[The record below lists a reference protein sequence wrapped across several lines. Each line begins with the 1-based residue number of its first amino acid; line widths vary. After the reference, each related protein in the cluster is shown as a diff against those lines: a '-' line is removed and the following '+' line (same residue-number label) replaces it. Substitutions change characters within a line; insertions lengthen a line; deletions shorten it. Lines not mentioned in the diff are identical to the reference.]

1 MVRKVEELDFSL
13 AQRSRMPT
21 KSKILIKRNDK
32 ILINKP
38 TEGFRPRSL
47 DNSRRA
53 GENFVPPKI
62 FVRGRPFQASE
73 RSAAA
78 SVSRIEAKASA
89 AASPILD
96 HDSRTGPTG
105 TNPFPLALLRGT
117 CRREPETD
125 Q

>member
-1 MVRKVEELDFSL
+1 MVSKVEELDFSL

-21 KSKILIKRNDK
+21 KSKERNDK

-47 DNSRRA
+47 DHSRRT
-53 GENFVPPKI
+53 GESFVPPKI
-62 FVRGRPFQASE
+62 FGRGRPFRASE
-73 RSAAA
+73 RSAAAA